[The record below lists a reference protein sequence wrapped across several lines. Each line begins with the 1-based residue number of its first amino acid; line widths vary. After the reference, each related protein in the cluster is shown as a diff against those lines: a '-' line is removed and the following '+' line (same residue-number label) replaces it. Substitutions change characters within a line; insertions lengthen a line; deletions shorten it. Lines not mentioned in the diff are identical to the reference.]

1 MSLRS
6 TAWRWLIVGHR
17 WLGIATCLLFA
28 MWFASGLVM
37 MYVGFPDL
45 TRAERLAL
53 SQRIDWRQVTLTPE
67 RVLHELQLQE
77 FPRELRLVMMNGEPV
92 YRIKAAGS
100 PPRSVSAV
108 DGHVID
114 HVTPMQA
121 LAIVRAATEPLAA
134 AVAARDDATR
144 LSFVHAGAPRSIGDE
159 GPAAPVQPHSVAVQT
174 LHNDQWTVAGTFD
187 FDRPLYRIALHDE
200 RGTELYVSSHSGE
213 IMLDTTARERTWN
226 WVGAVLHWLYFRD
239 LRAKPAVWSQVVLW
253 TSGVGIAV
261 ALTGLWLGID
271 RLRIRRRNGNSAMT
285 PYRGWMAWHHLAGIV
300 GGLFLLTWIFSGWL
314 SMGPPVPWS
323 KKFDAQRMAAGVAAY
338 SGSSTVEFGTPL
350 SVLQQLDDREARE
363 ASFMW
368 VLGRPQIVL
377 TDGAQNKT
385 VLDGITGAE
394 RKLAEQDLIDAAPR
408 LAPDAHLVATQRLDH
423 EDAYWYSRR
432 ADRTLPVL
440 RFIFDDADRTWVH
453 VDPQTGRVISWM
465 RASDRVHRWL
475 FNAFHSLDF
484 RWLLAHR
491 PAWDLVMW
499 LLSIAGLAISTS
511 SVVIGW
517 RRLRR

>member
-1 MSLRS
+1 MSLRN
-6 TAWRWLIVGHR
+6 TAWKWLIVGHR
-17 WLGIATCLLFA
+17 WLGIATCLLFV

-53 SQRIDWRQVTLTPE
+53 SQRIDWSQVALTPE
-67 RVLHELQLQE
+67 RVLYELKLQE
-77 FPRELRLVMMNGEPV
+77 FPRELRLVMMDGEPV

-100 PPRSVSAV
+100 PPQSVSAV
-108 DGHVID
+108 DGRIIE
-114 HVTPMQA
+114 HVTPLQA
-121 LAIVRAATEPLAA
+121 LAIVRAATEPRPVAGP
-134 AVAARDDATR
+134 AVASA
-144 LSFVHAGAPRSIGDE
+144 
-159 GPAAPVQPHSVAVQT
+159 QPYPVAVHT
-174 LHNDQWTVAGTFD
+174 LHDDQWTVAGTFD
-187 FDRPLYRIALHDE
+187 FDRPLYRIALHDDH
-200 RGTELYVSSHSGE
+200 GTELYVSSHSGE

-253 TSGVGIAV
+253 TSGVGIVV

-271 RLRIRRRNGNSAMT
+271 RLRIRRRNSNSAMT

-314 SMGPPVPWS
+314 LMGPPVPWS

-338 SGSSTVEFGTPL
+338 SGNTTVEFGTPL
-350 SVLQQLDDREARE
+350 PVLQQLNDREARE

-385 VLDGITGAE
+385 VLDGITGTE
-394 RKLAEQDLIDAAPR
+394 RVLAEQDLIDAAPR
-408 LAPDAHLVATQRLDH
+408 LAPDAHIVATQRLDR

-432 ADRTLPVL
+432 AERTLPVL

-453 VDPQTGRVISWM
+453 VDPQTGRIIGWM

-491 PAWDLVMW
+491 PAWDLLMW